1 MYKQL
6 KRKLKVL
13 TSRDGCEVFNVGRAT
28 QWAFADGLG
37 DNLKDDPDPETIGLA
52 VLILRQVVSHHF
64 AKIPPE
70 VLLTGNLE
78 GIAPD
83 PRLILHAPSALSV
96 HGGLKSAVSLGPGPF
111 RLKSDA
117 QSSGLPLL

>member
-52 VLILRQVVSHHF
+52 VLILRQVSKSSLCRGF
-64 AKIPPE
+64 PIGIIDR
-70 VLLTGNLE
+70 VL
-78 GIAPD
+78 
-83 PRLILHAPSALSV
+83 
-96 HGGLKSAVSLGPGPF
+96 GGH
-111 RLKSDA
+111 
-117 QSSGLPLL
+117 